1 MEDHNYL
8 RDPNVSLDG
17 TAHRHGADS
26 IPDPEDDD
34 FHVGPAGEPEFD
46 SHNGNSSRHED
57 TEDIDA
63 PGRPYSSASH
73 SMQSFEGDGTES
85 HRGTEDDV
93 FSDRSPRSSIHSAD
107 EHCGQDG
114 IEDMTEKGNL
124 SPDVRSR
131 VTSGVSMSGASA
143 VSDLSRYEK
152 EDFVPTSRSSRPAF
166 RSPSSVRAM
175 QMSSPTPSIYSSSTH
190 SGKRQ
195 NGLPTISRV
204 GSPSA
209 SAQYSSRGRS
219 TPSRFRRAEPA
230 PLVLLHVTL
239 LPPRWVYGDV
249 VNHFESRKIQPI
261 AFSGEGM
268 KNLRSAWRQL
278 QDRLG
283 DTEMER
289 GILLPHPQNDY
300 EVLEERLLEALELPL
315 RRRARILECGHYLG
329 PSNEMTLND
338 DIEDDFDDFSDDE
351 REAVVKKEKRH
362 WCKSCKGDIKYQE
375 LGSERV
381 FRMKVYASN
390 GLMSAGAWEAC
401 WREME
406 RVDIE
411 VEPIIDSAV
420 QSDLAR
426 LAALFEQ
433 DQRKQLD
440 QQSEE
445 GQRRQRFEEE
455 RQSLEAQRRQFEE
468 QRQQLENQRRSI
480 EDEQHQHLEDA
491 RRQELVEEHRILD
504 QQRQQLEEARQQF
517 EEERRHR
524 LEEEELR
531 RLQREEDEQKF
542 SSRSMSRASY
552 AEDDL
557 ASPAPEAT
565 ASKDIDGRRRDH
577 DRLREIYGDHSRAS
591 SEGVDS
597 GRQREEE
604 QKSQQFDTSSAYQ
617 ESGEYSGQTETE
629 TQHPESYSPQ
639 PTQPAY
645 QQHDD
650 RRRSLVNAS
659 LPELLG
665 ETIRVVL
672 QEPKNVAIAVLVLLL
687 AMLAGQ
693 FSRPDERGV
702 ELYQPQQ
709 QTSYEHHQLEGREPV
724 AQLGMG
730 TTPAMQYLEPTS
742 TPSQLVETVY
752 KTVPSRVVETIYTT
766 VTESLVGPLAQSTTK
781 ASDDTE
787 ATEVAS
793 ELTPS
798 SADPSV
804 DLTPDM
810 PSLPFCWWDDEE
822 IHRNSS
828 SYLVV
833 EDGFDAFTTSE
844 EVEIDTEVNAEV
856 DTEVDHINTSI
867 FNPTCSVDGEEQ
879 IFKAAQFEEEVENKF
894 NTDLTSPDANSNE
907 PEAAATTIFLQRKGT
922 DRREA
927 ARTTASTTFSIPTP
941 QTSPVSMAA
950 SPTKEKRTLRV
961 RETVTETVLVTATR
975 TRSALEMRMTSRRT
989 MPEHDEA
996 LEEFDDTM
1004 DNEDEVLRETVIE
1017 TVKVTSTVEVD
1028 WPENTCG
1035 AFGPYTPAVGIEDN
1049 FKFTV
1054 SCEIRE
1060 ASFDDRVKYEALSY
1074 AWGSKTPGHSISVG
1088 DKTLAVT
1095 PNCLEALRHLRA
1107 RFRRRVLWVDA
1118 VCIDQREGRQS
1129 TRERNH
1135 QVRYMGEIYSKAKTV
1150 IVWLGASDSTT
1161 ARTIRRLKMI
1171 SRTALPLWGRA
1182 DMKVPFTML
1191 QQRLLCKALADSKQ
1205 VAERLYHRYM
1215 YEANKPY
1222 RIQKRLFFR
1231 KSETAKTLLTGA
1243 FSLNATLPVDRIYAL
1258 YSLLLMCDLPLP
1270 EPDYNKAFEV
1280 VFEETVWAWIQS
1292 RQDLS
1297 ILQTAA
1303 RPTHIKNLPSWVP
1316 AYHLGHESFV
1326 VETEHLSINAPL
1338 HRIACRYFSWD
1349 TFIPTTYSMPST
1361 HSIEVEH
1368 CLKTLRV
1375 KGRYIGQVTFSRGD
1389 TRFSY
1394 EHFTAKQQDWCRH
1407 VHEENIA
1414 REPSSYDNALRDMF
1428 ETITWA
1434 SHGNLEIPEGHDSCF
1449 SAFKTWFEVMI
1460 AAPDPEG
1467 LQAAM
1472 LSAKTSQTAD
1482 RGQAYGRQ
1490 KKVEAAFKWME
1501 YSLFGLG
1508 FHAFCVL
1515 DNGMMAMANYW
1526 CEVGD
1531 EVFLLRG
1538 ADCPFVLRRE
1548 GESYRLVGPTY
1559 VHRLYQARPWRF
1571 DGHDV
1576 RDITLV

>member
-1 MEDHNYL
+1 MEDHNSR

-17 TAHRHGADS
+17 TAHRHGVDS

-57 TEDIDA
+57 AEDIDA

-107 EHCGQDG
+107 EHG

-143 VSDLSRYEK
+143 VSDLSRLSGYEK
-152 EDFVPTSRSSRPAF
+152 EDFIPTSRNSRPAF

-175 QMSSPTPSIYSSSTH
+175 QMSSPTPSVYSSSTH

-195 NGLPTISRV
+195 NGLPSISRV
-204 GSPSA
+204 ASPSA
-209 SAQYSSRGRS
+209 SAQFSSRGRS

-338 DIEDDFDDFSDDE
+338 DIEDDFDAFSDDEE

-565 ASKDIDGRRRDH
+565 ASKDIDGRRRDN

-604 QKSQQFDTSSAYQ
+604 QKSQQFDTSAAYQ
-617 ESGEYSGQTETE
+617 ESGAYSGQTETE
-629 TQHPESYSPQ
+629 TQYPESYSPP
-639 PTQPAY
+639 PTQPSY
-645 QQHDD
+645 QQHEG

-659 LPELLG
+659 LPELFG

-672 QEPKNVAIAVLVLLL
+672 QEPKNVAIAVLVLLF
-687 AMLAGQ
+687 AVLAGQ
-693 FSRPDERGV
+693 FLRPDERGV

-730 TTPAMQYLEPTS
+730 TTPAIQYLDPTS
-742 TPSQLVETVY
+742 TPSRLVETVY

-766 VTESLVGPLAQSTTK
+766 VTESLVGPVAQSTTK

-787 ATEVAS
+787 ATE
-793 ELTPS
+793 
-798 SADPSV
+798 
-804 DLTPDM
+804 
-810 PSLPFCWWDDEE
+810 
-822 IHRNSS
+822 
-828 SYLVV
+828 
-833 EDGFDAFTTSE
+833 TTSE

-856 DTEVDHINTSI
+856 DTEVDHINISI

-879 IFKAAQFEEEVENKF
+879 IFKAAPFAEEVENKF
-894 NTDLTSPDANSNE
+894 NTDLVSPEALNNE

-941 QTSPVSMAA
+941 QTSPVSMVA

-996 LEEFDDTM
+996 LEKFDDNM

-1049 FKFTV
+1049 YK
-1054 SCEIRE
+1054 
-1060 ASFDDRVKYEALSY
+1060 L
-1074 AWGSKTPGHSISVG
+1074 
-1088 DKTLAVT
+1088 
-1095 PNCLEALRHLRA
+1095 
-1107 RFRRRVLWVDA
+1107 
-1118 VCIDQREGRQS
+1118 
-1129 TRERNH
+1129 
-1135 QVRYMGEIYSKAKTV
+1135 
-1150 IVWLGASDSTT
+1150 
-1161 ARTIRRLKMI
+1161 
-1171 SRTALPLWGRA
+1171 
-1182 DMKVPFTML
+1182 
-1191 QQRLLCKALADSKQ
+1191 
-1205 VAERLYHRYM
+1205 
-1215 YEANKPY
+1215 
-1222 RIQKRLFFR
+1222 
-1231 KSETAKTLLTGA
+1231 
-1243 FSLNATLPVDRIYAL
+1243 
-1258 YSLLLMCDLPLP
+1258 
-1270 EPDYNKAFEV
+1270 
-1280 VFEETVWAWIQS
+1280 
-1292 RQDLS
+1292 
-1297 ILQTAA
+1297 
-1303 RPTHIKNLPSWVP
+1303 
-1316 AYHLGHESFV
+1316 
-1326 VETEHLSINAPL
+1326 
-1338 HRIACRYFSWD
+1338 
-1349 TFIPTTYSMPST
+1349 
-1361 HSIEVEH
+1361 
-1368 CLKTLRV
+1368 
-1375 KGRYIGQVTFSRGD
+1375 
-1389 TRFSY
+1389 
-1394 EHFTAKQQDWCRH
+1394 
-1407 VHEENIA
+1407 
-1414 REPSSYDNALRDMF
+1414 
-1428 ETITWA
+1428 
-1434 SHGNLEIPEGHDSCF
+1434 
-1449 SAFKTWFEVMI
+1449 
-1460 AAPDPEG
+1460 
-1467 LQAAM
+1467 
-1472 LSAKTSQTAD
+1472 
-1482 RGQAYGRQ
+1482 
-1490 KKVEAAFKWME
+1490 
-1501 YSLFGLG
+1501 
-1508 FHAFCVL
+1508 
-1515 DNGMMAMANYW
+1515 
-1526 CEVGD
+1526 
-1531 EVFLLRG
+1531 
-1538 ADCPFVLRRE
+1538 
-1548 GESYRLVGPTY
+1548 
-1559 VHRLYQARPWRF
+1559 
-1571 DGHDV
+1571 
-1576 RDITLV
+1576 